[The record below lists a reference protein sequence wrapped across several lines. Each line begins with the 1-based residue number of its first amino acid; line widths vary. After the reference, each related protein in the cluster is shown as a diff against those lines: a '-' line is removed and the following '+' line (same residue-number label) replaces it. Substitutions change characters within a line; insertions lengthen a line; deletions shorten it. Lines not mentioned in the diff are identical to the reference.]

1 MGLLK
6 MGKPIVVTGA
16 AAGMGAA
23 AAQILRERGHDVI
36 GVDIDA
42 CDLVADLSEPSGRET
57 LRRGIERLA
66 PGGIS
71 GIIACAGVQANRDP
85 RLVVSVNY
93 FGAVATCNLLKPM
106 LDLNAR
112 PRVVLVASNATLQQ
126 EDPATFKAC
135 LAHDEV
141 AARAAADANP
151 LAAYISSK
159 KALVQWMRLE
169 AVKPE
174 WAGLNIALNTVCP
187 GVTLTRMT
195 TPLLETEKG
204 RMLLK
209 KFSPTPRPD
218 YADPRELGEVMA
230 FLATMEGSFLMGQV
244 IYVDGGAEALTR
256 PNLV

>member
-1 MGLLK
+1 

-23 AAQILRERGHDVI
+23 TAQILRERGHAVI
-36 GVDIDA
+36 GVDVDH
-42 CDLVADLSEPSGRET
+42 CDLVADLSTDSGREDM
-57 LRRGIERLA
+57 RKGVERLA

-93 FGAVATCNLLKPM
+93 FGAVATCTLLKPL

-112 PRVVLVASNATLQQ
+112 PRVVLVASNAVLQQ
-126 EDPATFKAC
+126 EDPAIYNAC
-135 LAHDEV
+135 LANNET
-141 AARAAADANP
+141 AARAAADENP

-159 KALVQWMRLE
+159 KALVQWMRFE

-174 WAGLNIALNTVCP
+174 WAGLSIALNTVCP
-187 GVTLTRMT
+187 GITLTRMST
-195 TPLLETEKG
+195 GLLETEKG

-209 KFSPTPRPD
+209 KLSPTPRPE
-218 YADPRELGEVMA
+218 YADPRELGEIMA